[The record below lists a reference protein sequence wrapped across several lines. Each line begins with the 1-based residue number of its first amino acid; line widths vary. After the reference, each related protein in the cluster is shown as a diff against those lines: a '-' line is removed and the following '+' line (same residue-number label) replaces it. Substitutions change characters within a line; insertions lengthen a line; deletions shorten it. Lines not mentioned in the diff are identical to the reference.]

1 MATKKL
7 NTLTTSTQKKSSI
20 SPLASSRSRMA
31 ASKASRKSAK
41 SRAAKEKAKE
51 LERRKE
57 LFALAH
63 KMFGMV
69 YEDYQ
74 QGKFHRIL

>member
-1 MATKKL
+1 
-7 NTLTTSTQKKSSI
+7 
-20 SPLASSRSRMA
+20 MA
-31 ASKASRKSAK
+31 ASKATKKTAK
-41 SRAAKEKAKE
+41 SRAAKENAKE
-51 LERRKE
+51 LKRRKE
-57 LFALAH
+57 LVALAH

>member
-7 NTLTTSTQKKSSI
+7 KTLTTSVRKKSSR
-20 SPLASSRSRMA
+20 SSVTSSRSRKA
-31 ASKASRKSAK
+31 ASKASKS
-41 SRAAKEKAKE
+41 KAKKKAEE
-51 LERRKE
+51 LKRRKE

-63 KMFGMV
+63 TMFGMV

-74 QGKFHRIL
+74 EGKFHRIL

>member
-7 NTLTTSTQKKSSI
+7 KTLTTSARKKSSI
-20 SPLASSRSRMA
+20 SPLTSNRSKKA
-31 ASKASRKSAK
+31 ASKASKSKARK
-41 SRAAKEKAKE
+41 KAEE
-51 LERRKE
+51 LKRRKE

-74 QGKFHRIL
+74 AGKFHRIL